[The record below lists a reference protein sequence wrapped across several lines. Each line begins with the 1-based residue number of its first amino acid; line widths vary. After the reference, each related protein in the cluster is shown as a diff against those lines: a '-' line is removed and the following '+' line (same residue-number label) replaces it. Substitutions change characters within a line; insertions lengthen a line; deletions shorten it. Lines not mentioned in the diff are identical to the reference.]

1 MRKKTLTSTILALA
15 FVAGVTSTAAAQNP
29 FDIDRIITD
38 ADNSG
43 VPTAVKKVDPAGSA
57 KELGPINASTTK
69 VGVIHSAPVPMLGL
83 TNPNGQVDL
92 NAIWTQTKTAIDGD
106 VWFYFAWSR
115 DSSNGSGFI
124 SIEIQKNAAPA
135 ACAYDTA
142 TANQLIASCNPW
154 ANRTAGDF
162 ILLWDQQGGSRDI
175 YIRTFSGTAPNLT
188 LGDPTLLAS
197 GVAEA
202 QYSADGFRGEAAVN
216 LTDAGIFTPG
226 TCSSFA
232 NTIPGTVTGNSDS
245 ADYKDAVL
253 AVFPP
258 VSNCGTVRIQ
268 KATSPAGQSGSFPYT
283 LSKTVGNVF
292 LGSADSECAT
302 SGVSQATCQNSL
314 ASDGDFDVIEGLVA
328 GTDYQLTEGT
338 LASGWSQVSI
348 VCVFDSDTANPYTGA
363 NFKVGVSET
372 TTCTINNLF
381 QGTPTAVTVQG
392 HTVRLTDSITVSGI
406 LRAVGET
413 AMTVTFHLYSDAACG
428 TEVGSATEKA
438 ANAGIALTLASGSA
452 TVGTAQTGSSIQV
465 TNGTYHWRVT
475 FSGNNYNAGFTTSCN
490 GEVTTVSLTDTG
502 SGS

>member
-1 MRKKTLTSTILALA
+1 MWKKTLSRTILALA
-15 FVAGVTSTAAAQNP
+15 FVGGIASTAAAQNP
-29 FDIDRIITD
+29 FAIDHIITD

-43 VPTAVKKVDPAGSA
+43 VPTAVKKTDPAGSA

-69 VGVIHSAPVPMLGL
+69 VGGIHSAPVPMLGL

-92 NAIWTQTKTAIDGD
+92 NAIWTQTKTVGTD

-124 SIEIQKNAAPA
+124 SIEIQKNPADA

-154 ANRTAGDF
+154 KNRTAGDF

-188 LGDPTLLAS
+188 LGDPELLTSNVA
-197 GVAEA
+197 VAE
-202 QYSADGFRGEAAVN
+202 YSADGFRGEAAVN
-216 LTDAGIFTPG
+216 LTEAGIFTPG

-232 NTIPGTVTGNSDS
+232 NTIPGTVTGNSDT

-253 AVFPP
+253 ALFPP

-283 LSKTVGNVF
+283 LSRTGGNVF
-292 LGSADSECAT
+292 LGSADSDCST
-302 SGVSQATCQNSL
+302 SGSSQATCASTL
-314 ASDGDFDVIEGLVA
+314 TSDGDFDVIDGLVA
-328 GTDYQLTEGT
+328 GTDFSLTEGT

-348 VCVFDSDTANPYTGA
+348 VCIFDSDTANPYTGT

-372 TTCTINNLF
+372 TTCTINNLL
-381 QGTPTAVTVQG
+381 QGTPTAATVQG

-406 LRAVGET
+406 LRAAGET
-413 AMTVTFHLYSDAACG
+413 ALTVTFRLYSDNACA

-452 TVGTAQTGSSIQV
+452 TTGSAQTGSSILV
-465 TNGTYHWRVT
+465 TNGTYHWKVT
-475 FSGNNYNAGFTTSCN
+475 FSGNNYNAGFTTSCS